1 MKNHNKLDKA
11 SLIDQLVEVLKQST
25 INGSIHWKVAADN
38 SEMPQSAN
46 EIFEVDA
53 LGGTLALYQTQDEQT
68 DTISLKLYR
77 KDIDPEGILLHAEC
91 ARYDTYSDGRELYD
105 IVSAYIS
112 TEMDDDANAFMYDI
126 EKFIARQK
134 LRNQLLAIMAGKD
147 KPGVNIQRLFQR
159 CDADVVARLFIE
171 SVMKTSVPPKNP
183 DAEYRRLSCI
193 AVSSIDLL
201 RTVKPNSQVDDV
213 ISTNATEY
221 SELNLENRSFAD
233 IAAMSTTLPESAM
246 HGFVDCWHCDIETAR
261 RADVFMA
268 VCNESCASI
277 LLMMLNNA

>member
-1 MKNHNKLDKA
+1 
-11 SLIDQLVEVLKQST
+11 
-25 INGSIHWKVAADN
+25 
-38 SEMPQSAN
+38 
-46 EIFEVDA
+46 
-53 LGGTLALYQTQDEQT
+53 
-68 DTISLKLYR
+68 
-77 KDIDPEGILLHAEC
+77 
-91 ARYDTYSDGRELYD
+91 
-105 IVSAYIS
+105 
-112 TEMDDDANAFMYDI
+112 MYDI

-134 LRNQLLAIMAGKD
+134 LRNQLLAIMSGKD

-171 SVMKTSVPPKNP
+171 SVTKTSVPSKNP

-201 RTVKPNSQVDDV
+201 RTIKPNSQVDDV

-277 LLMMLNNA
+277 LLMMLKNA